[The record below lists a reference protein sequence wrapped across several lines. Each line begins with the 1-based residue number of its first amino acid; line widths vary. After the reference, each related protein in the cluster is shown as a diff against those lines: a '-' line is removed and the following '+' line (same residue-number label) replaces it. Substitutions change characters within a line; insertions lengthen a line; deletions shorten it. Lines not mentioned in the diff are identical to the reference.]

1 MPATLLELSAV
12 SRSEGPLMPAAL
24 LELSDVSRTY
34 TTGGEPLTV
43 LREVS
48 LKIHSGEF
56 VAIMGASG
64 SGKSTLMNIIGCL
77 DKPSSG
83 IYSIRSINVDT
94 LDGDQLAA
102 LRRDTFGFI
111 FQRYNLMSDLNA
123 VENAE
128 VPAVYRGMAKAKRAE
143 HASGL
148 LQELGLGDRLEHFPG
163 QLSGGQQQRV
173 SIARA
178 LMNGG
183 PVILADEPTGALDSQ
198 GGKEVM
204 AILVRLHGEG
214 HTIIVVTHDSD
225 IAAYAHRIIRIA
237 DGRITSDEQQQHG
250 EADIQA
256 KAGGPEVNAKAGSAV
271 LGESLKMAF
280 RSLVHN
286 RMRTLLTMLGIIIGV
301 ASVVALMA
309 IGNGAKQDVLDRIQA
324 MGTDLLTVRRG
335 APAARASSYMVTS
348 FLPEDLPSMG
358 ALPGVTAANPETDMS
373 ALLRFGDQ
381 DLTVTAFGTGESFP
395 AVHDWPLQSGVFF
408 SAEHV
413 MRYSQVVVLGQTV
426 VKNLFPRGADPL
438 GQYVL
443 IGSSPFLV
451 IGVLSGKGL
460 NTRGDDMDDSVWL
473 PYTTA
478 GARIFGQRFFSDF
491 VIRVAP
497 GADMTMVQS
506 ELSALLMK
514 RHGKEDFD
522 IRNMADTIA
531 TANATQN
538 TLTSLLVAIAVIS
551 LVVGG
556 IGVMNIMLVSV
567 TERTREI
574 GIRMAIGAR
583 GFDVLFQFLTEAVMV
598 CFIGGLIGVFVGIG
612 GGLATSAI
620 AGWRVIFTVIPIVIA
635 FACAFLTGIVFGYL
649 PARKAAQLDPIDAL
663 ARD

>member
-1 MPATLLELSAV
+1 MPPPLLELDAI
-12 SRSEGPLMPAAL
+12 G
-24 LELSDVSRTY
+24 RTY
-34 TTGGEPLTV
+34 AAGGEPLTV
-43 LREVS
+43 LTDVS
-48 LKIHSGEF
+48 LTIQSGEF

-77 DKPSSG
+77 DKPARG
-83 IYSIRSINVDT
+83 TYRVRGVDVAT
-94 LDGDQLAA
+94 LNGDSLAA

-128 VPAVYRGMAKAKRAE
+128 VPAVYCGMAKTQRAT
-143 HASGL
+143 HAGDL
-148 LQELGLGDRLEHFPG
+148 LRDLGLGDRLQHHPN

-204 AILVRLHGEG
+204 AILGKLHAQG
-214 HTIIVVTHDSD
+214 HTIIVVTHDRD
-225 IAAYAHRIIRIA
+225 IAAFAHRIIHIA
-237 DGRITSDEQQQHG
+237 DGRITSDEQQQKA
-250 EADIQA
+250 EAVPQA
-256 KAGGPEVNAKAGSAV
+256 QTAEAGNDAQQGVAV
-271 LGESLKMAF
+271 LGESLKMAL
-280 RSLVHN
+280 RSLLHN
-286 RMRTLLTMLGIIIGV
+286 RMRTALTLLGIIIGV

-324 MGTDLLTVRRG
+324 MGTDLLTIVRG
-335 APAARASSYMVTS
+335 APAARASANIVTS
-348 FLPEDLPSMG
+348 FLPEDLPSIG
-358 ALPGVTAANPETDMS
+358 SVPGVAMAIPETNQS
-373 ALLRFGDQ
+373 SLVRFGDQ
-381 DLTVTAFGTGESFP
+381 DLTVTAVGTGEDFP
-395 AVHDWPLQSGVFF
+395 QVHDWPPQSGVFF
-408 SAEHV
+408 TADHV
-413 MRYSQVVVLGQTV
+413 KSYAQVVELGQTV
-426 VKNLFPRGADPL
+426 ATNLFPQGTNPI

-443 IGSSPFLV
+443 IGSSPFQV
-451 IGVLSGKGL
+451 IGVLSSKGL
-460 NTRGDDMDDSVWL
+460 NSRGDDLDNSVWL

-478 GARIFGQRFFSDF
+478 GARIFGQRYFNDI
-491 VIRVAP
+491 VVRVSP
-497 GADMTMVQS
+497 GADMSVVQA
-506 ELSALLMK
+506 ELHTLLIK
-514 RHGKEDFD
+514 RHGTEDFN

-531 TANATQN
+531 TASETQN
-538 TLTSLLVAIAVIS
+538 TLTYLLAAIAVIS

-583 GFDVLFQFLTEAVMV
+583 SFDVLFQFLTEAVVV
-598 CFIGGLIGVFVGIG
+598 CFIGGLAGVVVGVG
-612 GGLATSAI
+612 GGLSTSAI
-620 AGWRVIFTVIPIVIA
+620 AGWRVIFTVSPIVIA

-649 PARKAAQLDPIDAL
+649 PARKAARLDPIEAL

>member
-1 MPATLLELSAV
+1 MPSPLLELNAI
-12 SRSEGPLMPAAL
+12 G
-24 LELSDVSRTY
+24 RTY
-34 TTGGEPLTV
+34 TSGGVPLTV
-43 LREVS
+43 LTDVS
-48 LKIHSGEF
+48 LTIQSGEF

-83 IYSIRSINVDT
+83 AYRIRGVDVAS
-94 LDGDQLAA
+94 LNGDALAA

-111 FQRYNLMSDLNA
+111 FQRYNLMSDLSA

-128 VPAVYRGMAKAKRAE
+128 VPAVYRGMEKTQRAAR
-143 HASGL
+143 ASDL
-148 LQELGLGDRLEHFPG
+148 LRELGLGDRLQHNPN

-198 GGKEVM
+198 GGREVM
-204 AILVRLHGEG
+204 AILVKLHGQG

-225 IAAYAHRIIRIA
+225 IAAYAHRIVRIT
-237 DGRITSDEQQQHG
+237 DGRITSDERQNG
-250 EADIQA
+250 EAGNQA
-256 KAGGPEVNAKAGSAV
+256 QTGESAMEAKPGVAV
-271 LGESLKMAF
+271 LGEALKMAL
-280 RSLVHN
+280 RSLLHN
-286 RMRTLLTMLGIIIGV
+286 RLRTALTMLGIIIGV

-309 IGNGAKQDVLDRIQA
+309 IGNGAKQDVLERIQA
-324 MGTDLLTVRRG
+324 MGTDLLTIERGPPAVR
-335 APAARASSYMVTS
+335 AAAGIVTS
-348 FLPEDLPSMG
+348 FLPEDLPFIASV
-358 ALPGVTAANPETDMS
+358 PGVAMTVPETNLS
-373 ALLRFGDQ
+373 SLIRFGDQ
-381 DLTVTAFGTGESFP
+381 DLTVTVVGTGEDFP
-395 AVHDWPLQSGVFF
+395 GVHDWPPQSGVFF

-413 MRYSQVVVLGQTV
+413 TRYAQVVTIGQTV
-426 VKNLFPRGADPL
+426 ANNLFPNGANPL

-443 IGSSPFLV
+443 IGNAPFMV
-451 IGVLSGKGL
+451 IGVLSSKGS
-460 NTRGDDMDDSVWL
+460 TARGDDMDNSAWL

-478 GARIFGQRFFSDF
+478 GARIFGQRFFQHII
-491 VIRVAP
+491 VRVKP
-497 GADMTMVQS
+497 GADMSVVQAT
-506 ELSALLMK
+506 LHTLLMK
-514 RHGKEDFD
+514 RHRKEDFN

-531 TANATQN
+531 TANETQN
-538 TLTSLLVAIAVIS
+538 TLTYLLAAIAVIS

-598 CFIGGLIGVFVGIG
+598 CFIGGLAGVVVGIG
-612 GGLATSAI
+612 GGLSTSAI
-620 AGWRVIFTVIPIVIA
+620 AGWRVIFTLGPIVIA

-649 PARKAAQLDPIDAL
+649 PARKAAQLDPIEAL

>member
-1 MPATLLELSAV
+1 MTATLPCTLLELKAV
-12 SRSEGPLMPAAL
+12 G
-24 LELSDVSRTY
+24 RTY

-48 LKIHSGEF
+48 LTIQSGEF

-77 DKPSSG
+77 DRPSSG
-83 IYSIRSINVDT
+83 NYCIRGVDVAT
-94 LDGDQLAA
+94 LDGDALAA

-111 FQRYNLMSDLNA
+111 FQRYNLMGDLNA

-128 VPAVYRGMAKAKRAE
+128 VPAVYRGMEKAQRAAR
-143 HASGL
+143 ASDL
-148 LQELGLGDRLEHFPG
+148 LRELGLGDRLQHQPN

-204 AILVRLHGEG
+204 AILVKLHGQG

-225 IAAYAHRIIRIA
+225 IADYAHRIVRIT
-237 DGRITSDEQQQHG
+237 DGRIISDERQQKAEEGNPAPAG
-250 EADIQA
+250 ETTLDA
-256 KAGGPEVNAKAGSAV
+256 KPGEAV
-271 LGESLKMAF
+271 LGEALKMAL
-280 RSLVHN
+280 RSLLHN
-286 RMRTLLTMLGIIIGV
+286 RLRTALTMLGIIIGV

-309 IGNGAKQDVLDRIQA
+309 IGNGAKQDVLERIQA
-324 MGTDLLTVRRG
+324 MGTDLLTIERGPPAVR
-335 APAARASSYMVTS
+335 AAAEIVTS
-348 FLPEDLPSMG
+348 FLPEDLPFIASV
-358 ALPGVTAANPETDMS
+358 PGVAMTIPETNLS
-373 ALLRFGDQ
+373 SLIRFGNQ
-381 DLTVTAFGTGESFP
+381 DLMVTVVGTGEDFP
-395 AVHDWPLQSGVFF
+395 GVHDWPPQSGVFF
-408 SAEHV
+408 TAEHV
-413 MRYSQVVVLGQTV
+413 TRYAQVVTIGQTV
-426 VKNLFPRGADPL
+426 SNNLFPSGTNPL

-443 IGSSPFLV
+443 IGNAPFLV
-451 IGVLSGKGL
+451 IGVLSSKGS
-460 NTRGDDMDDSVWL
+460 TARGDDLDNSVWL

-478 GARIFGQRFFSDF
+478 GARIFGQRFFQHII
-491 VIRVAP
+491 VRVKP
-497 GADMTMVQS
+497 GADMNVVQA
-506 ELSALLMK
+506 ALHTLLIK
-514 RHGKEDFD
+514 RHRKEDFN

-531 TANATQN
+531 TANETQN
-538 TLTSLLVAIAVIS
+538 TLTYLLAAIAVIS

-598 CFIGGLIGVFVGIG
+598 CFIGGLIGVVVGIG

-620 AGWRVIFTVIPIVIA
+620 AGWRVIFTIAPIVIA

-649 PARKAAQLDPIDAL
+649 PARKAAQLDPIEAL